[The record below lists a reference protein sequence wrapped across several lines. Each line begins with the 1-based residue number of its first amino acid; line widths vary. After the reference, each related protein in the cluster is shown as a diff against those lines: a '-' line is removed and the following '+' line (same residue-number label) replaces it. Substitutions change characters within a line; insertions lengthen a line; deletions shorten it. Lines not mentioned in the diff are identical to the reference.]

1 MRSSRNS
8 LVYAALGALV
18 LALVPARADAQR
30 IARGTARPL
39 QSVAGADTFKVYCAV
54 CHGPDAKGKGPAAP
68 ALKKAPADLTGLA
81 RRHGGTFSSSDVE
94 NVILGE
100 RVMESH
106 GSRDMPIWGEIF
118 SAIASDKSFAKLRVA
133 NLVEYL
139 KSIQAQ

>member
-1 MRSSRNS
+1 M
-8 LVYAALGALV
+8 GPW
-18 LALVPARADAQR
+18 LALVPARAEAQR
-30 IARGTARPL
+30 IARGTARPI
-39 QSVAGADTFKVYCAV
+39 QSVEGADTFKAYCAV

-81 RRHGGTFSSSDVE
+81 RRNGGTFSSSDVE

-118 SAIASDKSFAKLRVA
+118 GALASDRTFAKLRVS
-133 NLVEYL
+133 NLVGYL